1 MVDRHPEILDR
12 ALPSL
17 SARLSINEDPLLALA
32 AAAAEKAIA
41 EWGRP
46 AVDIT
51 HLVVSTNSVAGE
63 PGPDVR
69 LAALLGLRPDVQR
82 TVLNLHGCSAGS
94 AALRV
99 AKDLAENNLGSRVL
113 VSCADV
119 SAITLFRAP
128 DEAQLHELVANS
140 LFSDGAGAVIV
151 GANPAASSD
160 SERPI
165 FLMASASQAT
175 LPGTERAV
183 WFRLS
188 ENGLDYRM
196 SAELPALV
204 RGNVERCLVDAL
216 APLGLWGCGSGGWNR
231 LFWAVHPGGRAI
243 LDSYD
248 AALGLQPEKLAVSR
262 HMCSASTATCLA
274 RRSSLLSTS

>member
-1 MVDRHPEILDR
+1 M
-12 ALPSL
+12 
-17 SARLSINEDPLLALA
+17 
-32 AAAAEKAIA
+32 
-41 EWGRP
+41 
-46 AVDIT
+46 
-51 HLVVSTNSVAGE
+51 
-63 PGPDVR
+63 
-69 LAALLGLRPDVQR
+69 
-82 TVLNLHGCSAGS
+82 
-94 AALRV
+94 
-99 AKDLAENNLGSRVL
+99 
-113 VSCADV
+113 
-119 SAITLFRAP
+119 
-128 DEAQLHELVANS
+128 
-140 LFSDGAGAVIV
+140 IV

-216 APLGLWGCGSGGWNR
+216 APLGLEGCCSGAWNR
-231 LFWAVHPGGRAI
+231 LFWAVYPGGRAI

-262 HMCSASTATCLA
+262 HVLSEYGNMLGATIIFVIDEL
-274 RRSSLLSTS
+274 RRRRQGGGDVDCKWGVMLGLGPGLTVETMVLRAVHNQDVD